1 MKKVLLFIVISSL
14 LQQLSAQTKHK
25 ISPADIY
32 RLQTISDP
40 HISPDG
46 KWVSYTLSTVDSTKD
61 KRNSDVWMVSW
72 DGTQTVQLTN
82 TPEGESSARFS
93 PDGKFITFISS
104 RMGEKNSQLWLMD
117 RRGGEAKKI
126 TDIKGDLEEY
136 VWSPDGKKIAM
147 VIKDQ
152 DFSDTA
158 KTKTRNPFV
167 MDRYHFKEDIE
178 GYIENRYS
186 HLYVFDIASKK
197 TDTLTKGNYDEGS
210 PVWSP
215 DGKQLAFVSNRS
227 SDPDRND
234 NTDIW
239 IIDAKPGAALKQIT
253 TWPGAERDPQWS
265 PDGKLIA
272 YLQSSSNETF
282 TMYGQNILAVIS
294 VNGGAATLLSKSL
307 DRPVRDIHWTK
318 DGQNISLLVSDD
330 RNQFIKQIN
339 VSNGLIKTIIGGEKS
354 FSNIESNP
362 ASDILVAAMSS
373 SQLPTELYAVENNT
387 VRMLT
392 HVQDSFINQI
402 QLSTVEGFTSKSKDG
417 TKVSGI
423 LYRPANVP
431 ANQKLPLI
439 LFIHGGPVG
448 QDEFSFDLS
457 RQILSSAG
465 YAVAAVNYRG
475 SNGRGLDFTRAII
488 GDWGNK
494 EVMDIMGATDYLI
507 EKGIADSNKI
517 GIGGWSYGGILT
529 NYCIATDTR
538 FKAAASGAG
547 SSLQFSMYGVDQYV
561 TQYETELG
569 TPWKNPEKWMKLSYP
584 FFKVDKI
591 KTPTLFMAGEKD
603 FNVPSV
609 GAEQMYQAL
618 RSIGIPTQLVIYPGQ
633 FHGISKP
640 SYQKDRL
647 DRYIQWFG
655 KYLK

>member
-1 MKKVLLFIVISSL
+1 MKKILLCIIIITTIE
-14 LQQLSAQTKHK
+14 QLTAQTKHK

-46 KWVSYTLSTVDSTKD
+46 KWVSYTLSTVDSAKD

-72 DGTQTVQLTN
+72 GGEQTLQLTN
-82 TPEGESSARFS
+82 TPEGESSARWS
-93 PDGKFITFISS
+93 PDGKYISFISS

-158 KTKTRNPFV
+158 KSKTRNPFV

-186 HLYVFDIASKK
+186 HLYVFDITSKK
-197 TDTLTKGNYDEGS
+197 TDTLTKGNYDESS

-227 SDPDRND
+227 ADPDRND

-239 IIDAKPGAALKQIT
+239 IMDAKPGASLKQIT
-253 TWPGAERDPQWS
+253 TWPGADRDPQWS

-272 YLQSSSNETF
+272 YLQSSSNEAF
-282 TMYGQNILAVIS
+282 TMYGQNKLAIVS
-294 VNGGAATLLSKSL
+294 VNGGTSPLFIKPI
-307 DRPVRDIHWTK
+307 DRPVRDIHWSK
-318 DGQNISLLVSDD
+318 NGQMISLLLTDD
-330 RNQFIKQIN
+330 RKQYIGQIN
-339 VSNGLIKTIIGGEKS
+339 MKDSSFKTISTGEV
-354 FSNIESNP
+354 FLNIESIP
-362 ASDILVAAMSS
+362 SSEALVACISS
-373 SQLPTELYAVENNT
+373 SQLPVELYAVENDA
-387 VRMLT
+387 VRRLT
-392 HVQDSFINQI
+392 HVQDSFINPI
-402 QLSTVEGFTSKSKDG
+402 QLSTVEGFKSTSKDG
-417 TKVSGI
+417 TKISGI
-423 LYRPANVP
+423 LYRPADAP

-457 RQILSSAG
+457 RQILSAAG

-494 EVMDIMGATDYLI
+494 EVMDIMGAADYLV
-507 EKGIADSNKI
+507 EKGIADADKI

-547 SSLQFSMYGVDQYV
+547 SSLQFTMYGVDQYV
-561 TQYETELG
+561 TQYENELG

-633 FHGISKP
+633 FHGITKP